1 MDVGRPKPHT
11 CDVCVCVREMS
22 EDVEGEKG
30 EKGENARGRRKE
42 CTLLATLLSG
52 CAIQPLLPGT
62 HQSVHPG
69 PLKCR
74 TVAMTA
80 WTLFA
85 AGNQQCGP

>member
-11 CDVCVCVREMS
+11 CDVCVREMS

-30 EKGENARGRRKE
+30 ENERGRRKE
-42 CTLLATLLSG
+42 CMLLATLLSG
-52 CAIQPLLPGT
+52 CAIQPLLPDT

-74 TVAMTA
+74 TVAITA

>member
-1 MDVGRPKPHT
+1 MSDGQNRTPVM
-11 CDVCVCVREMS
+11 CVREMV

-30 EKGENARGRRKE
+30 ENERGRRKE

-52 CAIQPLLPGT
+52 CAIQPLLPDT

-69 PLKCR
+69 PLKCH
-74 TVAMTA
+74 TVAMTT
-80 WTLFA
+80 WTLFP